1 MCVKIF
7 FSNVRVRRMSLK
19 WSSSPKSD
27 WIPLAK
33 SQIRLN
39 KNYCVIWTIKIYL
52 KTHSHH
58 TKAEDSLEITPRQI
72 FFSRNGVMYYRKKEA
87 KEVQKKKQVNA
98 AKRYFFNHFFDSFL
112 NFYTIDKYYYYF
124 FSSSF
129 ILNENK
135 KKVYKPLVS
144 ISCRTFIYITA
155 VDCEC

>member
-7 FSNVRVRRMSLK
+7 YSDVRVRRMSLK
-19 WSSSPKSD
+19 WSFSPKSD

-52 KTHSHH
+52 KTHSHTYTYQTRRFTWNH
-58 TKAEDSLEITPRQI
+58 SEANI
-72 FFSRNGVMYYRKKEA
+72 FFPEMVSCISEKKEA

-135 KKVYKPLVS
+135 KKFINHLFPFRAEHSS
-144 ISCRTFIYITA
+144 I
-155 VDCEC
+155 